1 MALAPVLGEVKRKA
15 LSTQEIHTMRNKK
28 LLTLLIAPLFAVGM
42 TACDVDQTE
51 EGNMP
56 DVEVQEG
63 ELPAYDV
70 EARDVEITEDTVTV
84 PDVNLEDPNDNEMET
99 LDGGEVEG
107 GGEEYR

>member
-1 MALAPVLGEVKRKA
+1 
-15 LSTQEIHTMRNKK
+15 MRNKK

-51 EGNMP
+51 EGEAP

-70 EARDVEITEDTVTV
+70 EGPEVEVTEDTVVV
-84 PDVNLEDPNDNEMET
+84 PEVDVDPAEEEDT
-99 LDGGEVEG
+99 LNIEG
-107 GGEEYR
+107 GDDRR

>member
-1 MALAPVLGEVKRKA
+1 
-15 LSTQEIHTMRNKK
+15 MRNKK

-51 EGNMP
+51 EGEMP

-70 EARDVEITEDTVTV
+70 EGPDVEVTEDTVTV
-84 PDVNLEDPNDNEMET
+84 PDVDVNPPEDDGEIDPEAS
-99 LDGGEVEG
+99 DGGTVD
-107 GGEEYR
+107 YR

>member
-1 MALAPVLGEVKRKA
+1 
-15 LSTQEIHTMRNKK
+15 MRNKK
-28 LLTLLIAPLFAVGM
+28 LLTLLLAPLFAVGM

-51 EGNMP
+51 EGSMP

-70 EARDVEITEDTVTV
+70 EARDVEVTEDTVTV
-84 PDVNLEDPNDNEMET
+84 PDVDLEEPNNPERIE
-99 LDGGEVEG
+99 GE